1 MTTSQTSA
9 TLGTAATSSSAAA
22 RPLRLFLGLDAAVTA
37 GNGLIYLIAAGPVG
51 DLLDMDAGLLRGIGV
66 FLTVYG
72 VLVGVL
78 AAQQVPSAAA
88 TKIVIEANL
97 LWAVASIATA
107 LFGWFDPNTIGTV
120 WIPMQALVVG
130 AFAVLQIN
138 GLRKLTN

>member
-37 GNGLIYLIAAGPVG
+37 GNGLIYLIAAGRG